1 MSISPRF
8 FRHICS
14 VCEVRFL
21 KHFIKYL
28 ILLIVGGAAYYGI
41 EVLARGFS
49 HWTMFLVGGICFILI
64 GIINEVTPKMPLIQQ
79 MLLSAAIITAVEFIS
94 GCVLNLWLGLDI
106 WDYSENFGN
115 ILGQI
120 CPKHTIYWF
129 LLSSVGIVVDDYI
142 RYFLFGEAKPKYTIL

>member
-1 MSISPRF
+1 M
-8 FRHICS
+8 
-14 VCEVRFL
+14 
-21 KHFIKYL
+21 KHLIKYL
-28 ILLIVGGAAYYGI
+28 ILLIVGGTAYYGI

-142 RYFLFGEAKPKYTIL
+142 RYFLFGEEKPKYTII

>member
-1 MSISPRF
+1 MKY
-8 FRHICS
+8 
-14 VCEVRFL
+14 L
-21 KHFIKYL
+21 IKYL
-28 ILLIVGGAAYYGI
+28 ILLIVGGTAYYGI

-64 GIINEVTPKMPLIQQ
+64 GIINEITPKMPLIQQ

-142 RYFLFGEAKPKYTIL
+142 RYFLFGEEKPKYTII

>member
-1 MSISPRF
+1 M
-8 FRHICS
+8 
-14 VCEVRFL
+14 

-28 ILLIVGGAAYYGI
+28 ILLIVGGTAYYGI

-142 RYFLFGEAKPKYTIL
+142 RYFLFGEEKPKYTII

>member
-1 MSISPRF
+1 M
-8 FRHICS
+8 
-14 VCEVRFL
+14 
-21 KHFIKYL
+21 
-28 ILLIVGGAAYYGI
+28 LIVGGTAYYGI

-64 GIINEVTPKMPLIQQ
+64 GIINEITPKIPLIQQ
-79 MLLSAAIITAVEFIS
+79 MLLSAVIITAVEFVS
-94 GCVLNLWLGLDI
+94 GCILNLRLGLNI

-120 CPKHTIYWF
+120 CPRHTIYWF

-142 RYFLFGEAKPKYTIL
+142 RYFLFGEEKPKYTII